1 MPLSDRMEISEKQL
15 AANRANAA
23 KSTGPKTP
31 GGRRNSSR
39 NATTHG
45 LLANSILIDGESKPR
60 FLQLVASL
68 VNEFE
73 PSTPSEHML
82 VETMAVARWRLMRIW
97 TLEAAAIN
105 HEQRL
110 QSGTDAEE
118 NPPVRTAMAVDK
130 LAERRGRENLS
141 RNEVRYDRQYHRAAD
156 RLRLLKREKPHGTH
170 FSEENKEVTE

>member
-1 MPLSDRMEISEKQL
+1 MCIRVYLW
-15 AANRANAA
+15 
-23 KSTGPKTP
+23 
-31 GGRRNSSR
+31 R

-45 LLANSILIDGESKPR
+45 LLANTVLIEGESRSR

-82 VETMAVARWRLMRIW
+82 VETMAVARCRLLRIW

-105 HEQRL
+105 HEQRR
-110 QSGTDAEE
+110 QSGTDADA

-130 LAERRGRENLS
+130 LAERKGRENLS

-156 RLRLLKREKPHGTH
+156 SLRLMRREKPHRTH
-170 FSEENKEVTE
+170 LSEENKGVIE

>member
-1 MPLSDRMEISEKQL
+1 MEISEKQL

-45 LLANSILIDGESKPR
+45 LLANSILIEGESKPR
-60 FLQLVASL
+60 FLQLIASL

-82 VETMAVARWRLMRIW
+82 VETMAVARWRLRRIW
-97 TLEAAAIN
+97 TLEAVRIN
-105 HEQRL
+105 HEQRR
-110 QSGTDAEE
+110 QTGPDADE
-118 NPPVRTAMAVDK
+118 NPPVRTNIALDK
-130 LAERRGRENLS
+130 IAERANRENLS
-141 RNEVRYDRQYHRAAD
+141 RNEARYDRQYHRAAD
-156 RLRLLKREKPHGTH
+156 RLRLMKREKQPRTH
-170 FSEENKEVTE
+170 FSEENKEVIE